1 MMLGSMYLNQYEI
14 DFKPYGT
21 DGDGTASAD
30 IKKIPTVDTEDS
42 TVTKFLQ
49 EPTITYSKSNNLRN
63 GEKLEVT
70 IILSKTSVEDKEIRI
85 KR

>member
-1 MMLGSMYLNQYEI
+1 MMLGSMYLIQYEI
-14 DFKPYGT
+14 DFT

-42 TVTKFLQ
+42 IVTKFLQ
-49 EPTITYSKSNNLRN
+49 EPTITYSESNNLRN
-63 GEKLEVT
+63 GEKVEV
-70 IILSKTSVEDKEIRI
+70 IISLSKTSVEDKEIRI

>member
-1 MMLGSMYLNQYEI
+1 MRQ
-14 DFKPYGT
+14 DFT
-21 DGDGTASAD
+21 DGDGIASAD
-30 IKKIPTVDTEDS
+30 IQKIPTTDTDDS
-42 TVTKFLQ
+42 IVTKFLQ
-49 EPTITYSKSNNLRN
+49 EPIIIYSKTNNLRN

>member
-1 MMLGSMYLNQYEI
+1 MMLGSMYLIQYEI
-14 DFKPYGT
+14 DFT

-49 EPTITYSKSNNLRN
+49 SQQLLIVSLIT
-63 GEKLEVT
+63 
-70 IILSKTSVEDKEIRI
+70 
-85 KR
+85 